1 MNRAESPLARTA
13 ACLALLAPS
22 GLARHDGHDAAPRA
36 QVWRDERNARS
47 YSGELLAATAT
58 HVTLALNGG
67 GRVQLAFADL
77 GARERAQAR
86 AVRERVEQLNAHPLE
101 LQLPAPVQAQA
112 PWQSECFRAFAPHV
126 RTSWDARW
134 LRVESDGMP
143 HEPLAFTPMVGIR
156 TWQQQVP
163 LPQPYSGANAWLVPL
178 QPRWA
183 EAPISARTHLRR
195 GAIALAANGIPI
207 FNALNNRG
215 ADAFAIGELDEFGG
229 HCGRADDYHYH
240 TAPLALAKVL
250 GPRAPLGFAL
260 DGFALYGLFDPRAPR
275 TATRS
280 CPLGATAPLDEFN
293 GHALDAQQ
301 PAASYHYHASED
313 YPYINGGLRGVVE
326 LEDDQVVPQPRAAGV
341 RAAQTPLRGA
351 CITSFAARGERA
363 WTLGYELGGRPHRI
377 EYSIDANGAAHFAFA
392 GPDGARREE
401 SHRPRERA
409 RAAERRASEA
419 RGEAHSASSL
429 ELKSSALDARGLL
442 DARHTCDGAGASPPF
457 TWSNLPEGTRSIAL
471 TLHHTPPEGG
481 EHVYLVLWGLP
492 AELRALAAGAR
503 DVGVFGLNSVDRR
516 AQYAPPCSQGPGEKE
531 YIATLFALSA
541 EPELPRE
548 KPATREAL
556 LEAMRTTTLASGQL
570 VLRYARQNGAER
582 GGGERGRG
590 GERTS
595 RQNEAFATALPAQT
609 HNTVLARPG
618 ATTMSVSVQALTP
631 LEARVRY
638 GARGGEL
645 ARTSAWVRC
654 EPPGVQTIEL
664 SGLKPDSEYGYVL
677 ETRTGPD
684 EAPLAREQRSFATQR
699 APGSA
704 FVFALQADSHLDE
717 NMTPAA
723 YERTLANIAADRP
736 DFFVD
741 LGDTF
746 MTDKYGAFAQSLA
759 HYEAQRYYFG
769 LVCHSAPLLMVLGN
783 HDGEAGYAAGA
794 DGIASWSY
802 LQRTQRFPQPRIG
815 ADTLFSGDTGYADG
829 RGANYYAFEWGDAL
843 LVVLDPFWPT
853 RTRVRGASAREGFT
867 DESWARTLG
876 REQYDWLECTL
887 RESKRNFRFV
897 FTHHLVG
904 GRGREARGGVESAP
918 FFEWG
923 GRNADGADGFA
934 DRRPGWSK
942 PIHAL
947 LVEHG
952 VNAVFHGHDHLFVH
966 SELDGVVYQCVPQPG
981 NERSSTNSAAEYGY
995 ASGTILASPGHLR
1008 IHVSAQEARVE
1019 FVRSAG
1025 GAARRRDAPPQSNRQ
1040 VVHSYSLTPRLR
1052 SK

>member
-1 MNRAESPLARTA
+1 MKRVESLVASTA
-13 ACLALLAPS
+13 ACVALLTPEA
-22 GLARHDGHDAAPRA
+22 LARHDGHEPAPHPR
-36 QVWRDERNARS
+36 VWRDERNARS

-58 HVTLALNGG
+58 HVTLALSGG
-67 GRVQLAFADL
+67 ARVQVAIDDLA
-77 GARERAQAR
+77 ARERAQAL
-86 AVRERVEQLNAHPLE
+86 AVRQRVEQLNAQPLDV
-101 LQLPAPVQAQA
+101 QVAAPTTV

-134 LRVESDGMP
+134 LRVESDGLP

-163 LPQPYSGANAWLVPL
+163 LPQPYSGASAWLVPL

-183 EAPISARTHLRR
+183 ETPISARTHLRR

-275 TATRS
+275 DAARS
-280 CPLGATAPLDEFN
+280 CPLGATAALDEFN
-293 GHALDAQQ
+293 GHALDARA
-301 PAASYHYHASED
+301 PAATYHYHASEA

-341 RAAQTPLRGA
+341 RPAQAPLRGA
-351 CITSFAARGERA
+351 RITSFAARGEREWA
-363 WTLGYELGGRPHRI
+363 LGYELGGQAHRI
-377 EYSIDANGAAHFAFA
+377 EYSIDAGGAARFTFV

-401 SHRPRERA
+401 LHRPRERG
-409 RAAERRASEA
+409 RPAERGSREDREKEPSATELRFSSPAADAS
-419 RGEAHSASSL
+419 GV
-429 ELKSSALDARGLL
+429 LDR
-442 DARHTCDGAGASPPF
+442 RYTCDGAGESPPF
-457 TWSNLPEGTRSIAL
+457 AWSGLPSGTRSVAL
-471 TLHHTPPEGG
+471 TLHHVPPEGG

-492 AELRALAAGAR
+492 AELGALAVGAR

-531 YIATLFALSA
+531 YIATLYALSA
-541 EPELPRE
+541 EPKLSRETPVARAELL
-548 KPATREAL
+548 AAL
-556 LEAMRTTTLASGQL
+556 RTTTLASEQL
-570 VLRYARQNGAER
+570 VLRYARQSGGER
-582 GGGERGRG
+582 RAGGGERGRG
-590 GERTS
+590 GERAQ
-595 RQNEAFATALPAQT
+595 RQNETFPTEIPKQA

-618 ATTMSVSVQALTP
+618 ATTLSVSVQALTP

-638 GARGGEL
+638 GARGSSAEH
-645 ARTSAWVRC
+645 TSPWTRIDA
-654 EPPGVQTIEL
+654 PNVQTIEL
-664 SGLKPDSEYGYVL
+664 SGLKPNTEYDYVL
-677 ETRTGPD
+677 ETRGGPD
-684 EAPLAREQRSFATQR
+684 EPPSASEQRSFATQR
-699 APGSA
+699 APGHP

-723 YERTLANIAADRP
+723 YERTLANVAADRP

-815 ADTLFSGDTGYADG
+815 PDSLFSGDTDFADG
-829 RGANYYAFEWGDAL
+829 RGANHYAFEWGDAL
-843 LVVLDPFWPT
+843 FVVLDPFWPT
-853 RTRVRGASAREGFT
+853 RTRVRGASARDGFT

-876 REQYDWLECTL
+876 REQYDWLERTL
-887 RESKRNFRFV
+887 RQSRRNFRFV

-923 GRNADGADGFA
+923 GKNADGSEGFA
-934 DRRPGWSK
+934 EQRAGWAK

-1025 GAARRRDAPPQSNRQ
+1025 GATRRRDAPPQSNRQ
-1040 VVHSYSLTPRLR
+1040 VAHSYSLAPRPR